1 RVVDIAIT
9 RHDIANVYFDLYR
22 HRKCDLPDFNLVQ
35 GLDFAKLYPGLNLK
49 DLSPI
54 VSSLRMKKDEE
65 EVKLTKKAI
74 EITKDSLLHVLRKLH
89 PGMKEYQVQAEFE
102 YMIHMLG
109 AEHTA
114 FNTIAGSGI
123 NGTMM
128 HYETNRCTAEDG
140 SLILLDLGARYE
152 GYNADITRTY
162 PVNGKYTERQKQFYD
177 IVLHANREIAK
188 YAKPGLTL
196 KDLNDKTKELL
207 AEGMIKLGKIKDASE
222 IGKYY
227 MHSVSHQLG
236 IDVHDVNGPG
246 KDKLEPGMIISDE
259 PGLYID
265 EEAIG
270 IRIEDDLLITEDG
283 CVCLSEDIIRT
294 TEEIEE
300 YMRNNKE

>member
-1 RVVDIAIT
+1 MSYISRRKALLEKMEDNSILILFSGIENHISSDTYFDMEANRNFFYLTGLRRENMVLFLEKSKGTTAEKLFIEEADPSAERWTGKMVTSDEAKEITGINDVYYTDTFERVVDVAIT

-54 VSSLRMKKDEE
+54 VSSLRMNKDEE

-162 PVNGKYTERQKQFYD
+162 PVNGKY
-177 IVLHANREIAK
+177 
-188 YAKPGLTL
+188 
-196 KDLNDKTKELL
+196 
-207 AEGMIKLGKIKDASE
+207 
-222 IGKYY
+222 
-227 MHSVSHQLG
+227 
-236 IDVHDVNGPG
+236 
-246 KDKLEPGMIISDE
+246 
-259 PGLYID
+259 
-265 EEAIG
+265 
-270 IRIEDDLLITEDG
+270 
-283 CVCLSEDIIRT
+283 
-294 TEEIEE
+294 
-300 YMRNNKE
+300 